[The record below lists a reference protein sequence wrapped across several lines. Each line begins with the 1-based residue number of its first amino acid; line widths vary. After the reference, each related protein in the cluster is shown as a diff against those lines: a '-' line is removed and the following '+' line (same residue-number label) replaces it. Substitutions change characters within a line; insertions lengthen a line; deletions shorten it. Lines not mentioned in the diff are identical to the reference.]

1 VKLSGKE
8 LQNYLKAVKP
18 SCSNFLFFGPDGG
31 QVRELAKTFS
41 EKFVS
46 DPSDPFSVTRL
57 TGAEIKSDGA
67 VLYDAAFSMALTGGD
82 CVVVVSEGTDVIT
95 SALEDVFSS
104 TSPSWPI
111 IVEAGEL
118 SPRSKLR
125 KAFEGRKDAAAFGCY
140 SEDGRNLERVV
151 AGICQ
156 EFGLTISPD
165 ALAFLAGNLGGDRMV
180 VRREVEKLCLYA
192 LEGSEGSG
200 RIEFES
206 AERCIGDSR
215 ESSIDAIVD
224 AVGEGRQ
231 KTVGEIL
238 DKAFSE
244 GVSAIAVIRAV
255 QRHFQRL
262 QLVNDLLSRGMTQDR
277 AMGQLRPPV
286 FFKRKDSFLR
296 QASGWNG
303 QRLTWALGI
312 ITQCEIDCKST
323 GMPAE
328 LLCNRAL
335 MRIAFAA

>member
-1 VKLSGKE
+1 MKLSGGE
-8 LQNYLKAVKP
+8 LQNQLKAAKP
-18 SCSNFLFFGPDGG
+18 SCSHFLFFGPDAG

-41 EKFVS
+41 QKFVT
-46 DPSDPFSVTRL
+46 DPDDPFSVTRL
-57 TGAEIKSDGA
+57 TGGEIKSDGA
-67 VLYDAAFSMALTGGD
+67 VLHDAAFSLALTGGD
-82 CVVVVSEGTDVIT
+82 CVIIVGEATDAT
-95 SALEDVFSS
+95 TAALEDVFSS

-125 KAFEGRKDAAAFGCY
+125 KLFEGRKDAAAFGCY
-140 SEDGRNLERVV
+140 SEEGRNLEKVV
-151 AGICQ
+151 ADICQ

-165 ALAFLAGNLGGDRMV
+165 AQALLAGNLGGDRMV

-192 LEGSEGSG
+192 LEDQDRSG

-206 AERCIGDSR
+206 ARRCIGDSR
-215 ESSIDAIVD
+215 ESSIDVIVD

-231 KTVGEIL
+231 RGVGDGL

-262 QLVNDLLSRGMTQDR
+262 QLVNAFLSSGMTRDR
-277 AMGQLRPPV
+277 ALGQLRPPV
-286 FFKRKDSFLR
+286 FFKRKESFLR
-296 QASGWNG
+296 QASRWNG
-303 QRLTWALGI
+303 KRLDWALGI
-312 ITQCEIDCKST
+312 ITQCEVDCKST